1 MSPSPASLPV
11 DGRDP
16 EVFARLWARVSR
28 PGATPI
34 IPLSAQTPPPEV
46 PAVPAVQPEPAPGA
60 HVEPQE
66 AGLQDVPCLGRASA
80 VHIPLLQE
88 QIRRE
93 LATVRFYQVLSR
105 RVPTGMA
112 AALAALS
119 AQELSHAKRLS
130 AACFLISGVRYWPER
145 SAPAPR
151 GAWMSLLRQAFAA
164 EQRAAGGYRA
174 AAAETADPALRALYE
189 EVSGDEARHAGLL
202 LALLERL

>member
-46 PAVPAVQPEPAPGA
+46 PAVPAVQPEPAP
-60 HVEPQE
+60 
-66 AGLQDVPCLGRASA
+66 
-80 VHIPLLQE
+80 
-88 QIRRE
+88 
-93 LATVRFYQVLSR
+93 
-105 RVPTGMA
+105 
-112 AALAALS
+112 
-119 AQELSHAKRLS
+119 
-130 AACFLISGVRYWPER
+130 
-145 SAPAPR
+145 R

-189 EVSGDEARHAGLL
+189 ELSGDEARHAGLL